1 MKVMTSIADR
11 VRQGEE
17 QMARYPLQRDLRD
30 GGAIELRLMSI
41 RDEVRFLTFAR
52 SLPVDDLLFEQRD
65 ITDEHVVEEWLRS
78 IRRGQALT
86 VLAYNGDAIVG
97 EASLEHSQ
105 STWNQHR
112 GEIRIVIS
120 PSQRGKGLGGV
131 LAREVFA
138 LAKELGLQ
146 QLTAQMVESQATAQS
161 VFRGLGFE
169 PVAVLPGF
177 AVDQKGA
184 EHDIIV
190 MLHDLSDG
198 SALDGAIERSKG
210 LLRRLRGN

>member
-1 MKVMTSIADR
+1 MTSITDR
-11 VRQGEE
+11 VRRNEE
-17 QMARYPLQRDLRD
+17 LIAQYPLQRELRD
-30 GGAIELRLMSI
+30 GGTIELRLMSI
-41 RDEVRFLTFAR
+41 RDEVRFLAFAR
-52 SLPVDDLLFEQRD
+52 SLPLDDLLYEQRD
-65 ITDEHVVEEWLRS
+65 ITDEHVVEEWLRN

-86 VLAYNGDAIVG
+86 VLAYNGDKVVG

-120 PSQRGKGLGGV
+120 PGARGQGLGRV
-131 LAREVFA
+131 LTREVFA
-138 LAKELGLQ
+138 LAKELKLQ
-146 QLTAQMVESQATAQS
+146 QLTAQMVESQNTAQS
-161 VFRGLGFE
+161 VFKELGFE

-190 MLHDLSDG
+190 MMHDLTDESTLKR
-198 SALDGAIERSKG
+198 SVERSKG
-210 LLRRLRGN
+210 LLRKLRGASD